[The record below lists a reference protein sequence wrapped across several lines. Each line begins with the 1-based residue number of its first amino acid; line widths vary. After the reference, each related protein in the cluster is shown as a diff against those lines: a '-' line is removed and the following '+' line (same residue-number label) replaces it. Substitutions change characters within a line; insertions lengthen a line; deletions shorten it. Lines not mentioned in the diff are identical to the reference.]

1 MATQTY
7 PLEDGV
13 TGIRKEVID
22 SMVKQTA
29 ARSYKFKQAVAIIP
43 TSAWN
48 NTFFREDLTVPAGQ
62 TGNATKGIPRGANF
76 PQATVSWQ
84 EVTVKIVKHGLE
96 ENIAW
101 EDILSDNINVQAR
114 TIIRLTEG
122 VVKSVDDDIWD
133 AISQTQ
139 GTGAN
144 IVIQS
149 FAILDSANG
158 TWDESSAAIID
169 DLMQASELISTNGN
183 YDVSNLLCFIS
194 PRDHRSIKNYL
205 ADKGAQWQ
213 GIATEVATNGRVGK
227 VAGITLVESN
237 SVTASYALV
246 VKPKT
251 CATFKQLVSLRSTT
265 INDPYKSLK
274 IRVVEE
280 GVVELTDP
288 LAICLIKGTQSASA

>member
-1 MATQTY
+1 MPQY
-7 PLEDGV
+7 PLESGV
-13 TGIRKEVID
+13 AGIRKEVID

-29 ARSYKFKQAVAIIP
+29 ARTYKFKQAVAIIP
-43 TSAWN
+43 TNAWN
-48 NTFFREDLTVPAGQ
+48 NTFFREDLTIPSGQ
-62 TGNATKGIPRGANF
+62 TGNATKGISRGANF
-76 PQATVSWQ
+76 PQYTIDWQ

-96 ENIAW
+96 DNIPW

-133 AISQTQ
+133 AISETHGTQ
-139 GTGAN
+139 AGLN
-144 IVIQS
+144 VIQS
-149 FAILDSANG
+149 FVIDQTSRG
-158 TWDESSAAIID
+158 QWTESSAAIID
-169 DLMQASELISTNGN
+169 DLMKASELIATNGN
-183 YDVSNLLCFIS
+183 YDVSNLICFIS
-194 PRDHRSIKNYL
+194 PRDHRAVKNYL
-205 ADKGAQWQ
+205 ADKGAQWMT
-213 GIATEVATNGRVGK
+213 IATDVATNGRVGK

-265 INDPYKSLK
+265 IDDPYKSLK

-280 GVVELTDP
+280 GVVEVTDP
-288 LAICLIKGTQSASA
+288 LAICLIKNTQGPTA